1 MQLKKSRTLTVQ
13 TPTFGNTAVKRG
25 NVSLKFT
32 WLAMNLSGFQI
43 CFYVFFRCKYVLNKP
58 NIYES
63 IVLWPIYTRTGS
75 ILYLIQ
81 RGIKKSGRI
90 LTLRVNILIELQW
103 LFELYIS
110 VIWAVYKCS
119 YTLCATETTSFRL
132 LHSMGRF
139 KMGSLRFLLGAVRLA
154 NVSVRFFRYDT
165 ASFVHVVAFLESY
178 TP

>member
-1 MQLKKSRTLTVQ
+1 MQ

-43 CFYVFFRCKYVLNKP
+43 CFYVFFRCKYGLNKP

-63 IVLWPIYTRTGS
+63 IVLWPIYTWTGS

-90 LTLRVNILIELQW
+90 LTLCVNILIELQW

-110 VIWAVYKCS
+110 VL
-119 YTLCATETTSFRL
+119 TRCAQLRQHRL
-132 LHSMGRF
+132 ALHSMGRF